1 MISANNP
8 ACRGNRVG
16 GYTLVE
22 MLLTIAVLIVVLG
35 LMVSL
40 ARYVRDRSS
49 QQLTRELLS
58 ELDGMLDQYRKA
70 NAGQLPPVPPIA
82 LPDTTA
88 DKMTAADERAL
99 LDSCKHNNEAL
110 IHCLQWDYRAR
121 QRSGQ
126 TVGKDPFEDQP
137 PSVYDHLTLRDAW
150 GSPIVLMPTQ
160 HPLIGMAPSAA
171 GQDQPFFFSAGPDR
185 RYLTRDDNLYSYER

>member
-1 MISANNP
+1 MISANDP
-8 ACRGNRVG
+8 ARGRVRV

-49 QQLTRELLS
+49 QQLTRELLT

-70 NAGQLPPVPPIA
+70 NADQLPPVPAIA
-82 LPDTTA
+82 LNSVHS
-88 DKMTAADERAL
+88 DKPLPADEQKL
-99 LDSCKHNNEAL
+99 LDSCKANNEAL
-110 IHCLQWDYRAR
+110 IHCLQWDYRLR
-121 QRSGQ
+121 QRTGQ
-126 TVGKDPFEDQP
+126 TIGKDPFADQP

-150 GSPIVLMPTQ
+150 GSPIVLMAGQ